1 MVLVA
6 DHEITSSAFAARITA
21 STGASLAGCLLTGLA
36 TLSGPLHGDASGSVR
51 AVFDDIA

>member
-21 STGASLAGCLLTGLA
+21 STGASLPGCLLTVSRPFRGRCTA
-36 TLSGPLHGDASGSVR
+36 TPPGACAPSSTT
-51 AVFDDIA
+51 